1 MSKSSLGTT
10 SICFIQP
17 PISNIK
23 ITCKLL
29 VLLSIVHYAF
39 SPLSF
44 SPNSIG
50 TNFGGLG
57 LPIKIC
63 TIYFDGGL
71 YLLSSLK
78 FHFFRSTFIVS
89 CWVFTFHYYPL
100 FCLLNL
106 SWLNSKVLTLCLV
119 WDRQWSCLSLKSK
132 IRNVEWKR

>member
-78 FHFFRSTFIVS
+78 FHFFRSTFMLD
-89 CWVFTFHYYPL
+89 FHFSLLSFVLLIELIMIELQSPNPL
-100 FCLLNL
+100 F
-106 SWLNSKVLTLCLV
+106 SM
-119 WDRQWSCLSLKSK
+119 R
-132 IRNVEWKR
+132 